1 MPMAFSVKLA
11 LLVIIAKV
19 FKPYKKAIYFIYV
32 FVALLL
38 GYYGSGLVIKA
49 RPCMPVSAYWLG
61 DQSKC
66 LDQQAIIIGDSV
78 ASVISDLIILILP
91 LPLTWSLQME
101 TKKKIRVMGILAA
114 GGLATAFSIYRLVMI
129 AQTGGSQNQTMV
141 FARVILS
148 G

>member
-1 MPMAFSVKLA
+1 MPMAFTVKLA
-11 LLVIIAKV
+11 LLIIIARV
-19 FKPYKKAIYFIYV
+19 FKPYKKAVYFIYV
-32 FVALLL
+32 FIALLA

-49 RPCMPVSAYWLG
+49 RPCMPVSAYWNG
-61 DQSKC
+61 DTSKC
-66 LDQQAIIIGDSV
+66 LDQRAIIIGDSV

-101 TKKKIRVMGILAA
+101 TKKKIRVMAILAA

-129 AQTGGSQNQTMV
+129 AETGSSPNQTMV
-141 FARVILS
+141 FTRVILS